1 MVAVSRLTD
10 AVPGERMKE
19 SHRFNYRSFQDFLRF
34 LRGIIFRFFAKWVE
48 NFLFLCYKLKLTRMI

>member
-19 SHRFNYRSFQDFLRF
+19 SHRFNYHSFLNLLQL
-34 LRGIIFRFFAKWVE
+34 
-48 NFLFLCYKLKLTRMI
+48 